1 MKMNEIFEYHSNFI
15 TYRLSLLSNA
25 EAMKKL
31 ILIVIVSWLGASTVD
46 AQKPLSPHY
55 LQGMRI
61 DNDTFPHIDIP
72 QINIYPKTRFK
83 NKQAEQQYWRLVVR
97 VKKVYPYAKEAA
109 RLYSKY
115 QSEIPPDAKRR
126 DRKAYVKK
134 AEDELMALYGP
145 KLKQMSISDGRILI
159 KLIDR
164 ETHATSYDLID
175 NVKGGIPAI
184 FWQGI
189 ARIFGNNLKSQ
200 YDPYG
205 EDRQI
210 EMIIH
215 YIEMGII

>member
-1 MKMNEIFEYHSNFI
+1 M
-15 TYRLSLLSNA
+15 R
-25 EAMKKL
+25 KL
-31 ILIVIVSWLGASTVD
+31 FLIGVVSWLAIRTLE
-46 AQKPLSPHY
+46 AQSPVLPHY
-55 LQGMRI
+55 LPGMRI
-61 DNDTFPHIDIP
+61 ENDTLPHVNVRQIDIFS
-72 QINIYPKTRFK
+72 KVKFK
-83 NKQAEQQYWRLVVR
+83 SKHAEQQYWRLVWR

-109 RLYSKY
+109 RLYNKY
-115 QSEIPPDAKRR
+115 QKEVPPEAKRR
-126 DRKAYVKK
+126 ERRTYVKK

-175 NVKGGIPAI
+175 KVKGGVPAI
-184 FWQGI
+184 FWQGV
-189 ARIFGNNLKSQ
+189 ARLFGNNLKSH

-215 YIEMGII
+215 FIEIGAI